1 MATLQDE
8 VDLKDYIIREQAKI
22 NQHLKAALTEMYE
35 CDKGD
40 EYICSDSEPKISDPE
55 PEVPDTE
62 VVVSDPEAE
71 VPVPE
76 AEVPDHKVDVSDPEP
91 EVSDPEVD
99 VSDPEHEVPDP
110 EVDVSD
116 PKTEIPDPE
125 VDVSDPEPEVPD
137 PEVDVSDP
145 ETEIPDPEVDVSD
158 PEVDVSDPEPK
169 VSFKVLPQ
177 KMDMVATSQ
186 DEAADKDFMIQEQ
199 AKINHCLNFTDMY
212 ECNYHLKTQKYQVLD
227 SEAEEYICLDSEPVV
242 PDPDPCVVI
251 IYVLCCVCLL
261 ISPLV
266 SDTSWLSLVCV
277 HALFIVLIVY
287 LSLITLCIVCVSLS
301 SRCQF
306 VLVSPCL

>member
-76 AEVPDHKVDVSDPEP
+76 PEVPDHEVDVSDPEPEVSDPEVDISDPEHEVPDPEVDVSDPEP

-99 VSDPEHEVPDP
+99 VSDPEHE
-110 EVDVSD
+110 
-116 PKTEIPDPE
+116 
-125 VDVSDPEPEVPD
+125 
-137 PEVDVSDP
+137 
-145 ETEIPDPEVDVSD
+145 
-158 PEVDVSDPEPK
+158 
-169 VSFKVLPQ
+169 
-177 KMDMVATSQ
+177 
-186 DEAADKDFMIQEQ
+186 
-199 AKINHCLNFTDMY
+199 
-212 ECNYHLKTQKYQVLD
+212 
-227 SEAEEYICLDSEPVV
+227 V

-287 LSLITLCIVCVSLS
+287 LFLITLCIVCVSLLLVAS
-301 SRCQF
+301 S
-306 VLVSPCL
+306 S